1 MINIGNFNIY
11 PNDIDYVKLEQQ
23 GLCKDGNL
31 NDTYFKLYKT
41 SVPNGM
47 LYHSTLKSVLF

>member
-31 NDTYFKLYKT
+31 NDTYFKLYNT
-41 SVPNGM
+41 YLS
-47 LYHSTLKSVLF
+47 LFYDR

>member
-11 PNDIDYVKLEQQ
+11 PNDIDYVKLEQR

-31 NDTYFKLYKT
+31 NDAYFKLYN
-41 SVPNGM
+41 SI
-47 LYHSTLKSVLF
+47 